1 MKLILIFCSTF
12 IKKQMAQLSASC
24 RTISTN
30 PICKNLFLSIQI
42 YEMKQYYT
50 AIIFFMPAQEIT
62 PRKYR
67 NITNIKKFKFFAALS
82 GGYYFNYYDK
92 ATKEYKG
99 RIYC

>member
-1 MKLILIFCSTF
+1 
-12 IKKQMAQLSASC
+12 MAQLSASC

-67 NITNIKKFKFFAALS
+67 NITNIKKFTLFAANC
-82 GGYYFNYYDK
+82 GAYYFNYYDK

>member
-1 MKLILIFCSTF
+1 
-12 IKKQMAQLSASC
+12 MAQLSASC
-24 RTISTN
+24 RTIFTN
-30 PICKNLFLSIQI
+30 PICKNLFLSYQI

-67 NITNIKKFKFFAALS
+67 NIHNIENFKRFAADC
-82 GGYYFNYYDK
+82 GAYYFNYYDK
-92 ATKEYKG
+92 ATKQYKG

>member
-1 MKLILIFCSTF
+1 MKLILIFCLTF

-67 NITNIKKFKFFAALS
+67 NITNIKKFKFFAASS

>member
-50 AIIFFMPAQEIT
+50 AIIFFMPSQEIT

>member
-1 MKLILIFCSTF
+1 
-12 IKKQMAQLSASC
+12 
-24 RTISTN
+24 
-30 PICKNLFLSIQI
+30 
-42 YEMKQYYT
+42 
-50 AIIFFMPAQEIT
+50 MPAQEIT

-67 NITNIKKFKFFAALS
+67 NITNIKKFAIFATIS

>member
-1 MKLILIFCSTF
+1 
-12 IKKQMAQLSASC
+12 MAQLSASC

-50 AIIFFMPAQEIT
+50 AIIFFMPSQEIT

-67 NITNIKKFKFFAALS
+67 NITNIKKFKFFAASS

>member
-1 MKLILIFCSTF
+1 
-12 IKKQMAQLSASC
+12 MAQLSASC
-24 RTISTN
+24 RTIFTN
-30 PICKNLFLSIQI
+30 PICKNLFLSVQI

-67 NITNIKKFKFFAALS
+67 NIHNIENFKRFAADC
-82 GGYYFNYYDK
+82 GAYYFNYYDK
-92 ATKEYKG
+92 VTKQYKG

>member
-1 MKLILIFCSTF
+1 
-12 IKKQMAQLSASC
+12 MAQLSAIY
-24 RTISTN
+24 RTIFTN
-30 PICKNLFLSIQI
+30 PICKNLFLSVQI

-67 NITNIKKFKFFAALS
+67 NIHNIENFKRFAADC
-82 GGYYFNYYDK
+82 GAYYFNYYDK
-92 ATKEYKG
+92 ATKQYKG